1 MKIHPVLALL
11 RVIAPAVASA
21 QISVEVIKGSA
32 AQAVGDVVGKATGS
46 RYWPD
51 EALNRR

>member
-1 MKIHPVLALL
+1 MKTHPVLALL

-21 QISVEVIKGSA
+21 RISLEGIKAGA
-32 AQAVGDVVGKATGS
+32 AQAVGDAAGKATGS